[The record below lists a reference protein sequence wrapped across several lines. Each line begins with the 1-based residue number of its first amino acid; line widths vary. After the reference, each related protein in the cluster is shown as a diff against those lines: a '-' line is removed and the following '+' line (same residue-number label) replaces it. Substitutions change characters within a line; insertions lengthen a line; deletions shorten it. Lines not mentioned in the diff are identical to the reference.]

1 MTREELDKANKISAN
16 LELIGKVLDLVP
28 TGCNYGAKWELRL
41 SDKDVVCQLVW
52 LYDGEFIDILL
63 RHKKELEEE
72 LKEL

>member
-1 MTREELDKANKISAN
+1 MTKEQLDKANKISAN
-16 LELIGKVLDLVP
+16 LELISKVLDLVP
-28 TGCNYGAKWELRL
+28 TGCNYDAEWELRL
-41 SDKDVVCQLVW
+41 SDKDTVCQLVR

>member
-41 SDKDVVCQLVW
+41 SDKYTVCQLVR

-63 RHKKELEEE
+63 RHKNELEKE

>member
-1 MTREELDKANKISAN
+1 MTREQLEKATKISAN

-28 TGCNYGAKWELRL
+28 TGCNYGAEWKLRL
-41 SDKDVVCQLVW
+41 SDKDVVCQLVR

-63 RHKKELEEE
+63 HHKKELEKE